1 MQLPPEDRTRS
12 PYTGWT
18 RAHWE
23 AAADAMLAAVRPWAG
38 PRHALIDLPGPRPSV
53 SGRRSDG
60 LEGYARTFQLA
71 ALRVAG
77 AGGDDPHGLMER
89 YAEGLDAGTR
99 TPTAERDLA
108 DGDTTSWGVITDR
121 SQAMVEASSVA
132 LSLRLTRPW
141 LWDRL
146 DDGVRERVGRWLAGA
161 LHHRPHDNNWWL
173 FPLTVGGFLAE
184 AGIETEAARAAVDRG
199 LAAVEQWYLGGGWY
213 TDGRPRAFDH
223 YNGWA
228 LHLLPVLH
236 AHLAGDAALTAV
248 HGDRLAAHL
257 DGYAS
262 MFGGDGA
269 PVHQGRSLAYR
280 FGAAAAVWAGALTGR
295 TPLTPGTTRR
305 IASGA
310 LRHFL
315 DRGALDDRGLLTL
328 GWYGPY
334 APMVQPYSGPAS
346 PYWSACGFLG
356 LLLPAD
362 HAVWTDTEEPA
373 PAERAD
379 RVQPLPEP
387 GWLLQ
392 TTAADGV
399 VRLHNHGSDDQPRDG
414 VTPDDPL
421 YASLAHSTVTGPTTD
436 LPDNRFGL
444 ETGHRSAPGAATEPG
459 AGTGLGPFVW
469 IRADQRAGSGA
480 CDRKAEEG
488 VHAERRRPTTTR
500 RACVPGHVSPPRSE
514 REALG
519 SGISERGRIEPLGA
533 GPGWAASVHR
543 PRTGGRE
550 MPGVTVTALT
560 LAHGADEVRCHVV
573 AGAAPG
579 TAAVHGGW
587 AVTGESVDTRTHPGD
602 PSAGLAVTPAGLRSE
617 ARCLYGLTEAR
628 VHRSGAPT
636 AFGPSAAAPVLRGVV
651 PEGGACLFA
660 AAFRLDGTGAGA
672 GAGTGGG
679 AGSWPGSG
687 DDRPRAVVT
696 SRPDDGWSVTVTW
709 PDGSAHHA
717 ELRPGRVRVTG
728 VPRE

>member
-1 MQLPPEDRTRS
+1 MQLPPEDRARS
-12 PYTGWT
+12 PRTGWT

-23 AAADAMLAAVRPWAG
+23 AAADGMLAAVRPYAG

-77 AGGDDPHGLMER
+77 AGGEDPHNLLER
-89 YAEGLDAGTR
+89 YADGLDAGTR

-146 DDGVRERVGRWLAGA
+146 DDGVRERAGRWLAGA
-161 LHHRPHDNNWWL
+161 LHHLPHDNNWWL

-184 AGIETEAARAAVDRG
+184 AGIETEAAEAAVERG
-199 LAAVEQWYLGGGWY
+199 LAAIEQWYLGDGWY

-236 AHLAGDAALTAV
+236 AHLAGDTALTAAY
-248 HGDRLAAHL
+248 GDRLAAHL
-257 DGYAS
+257 DGYALL
-262 MFGGDGA
+262 FGGDGA
-269 PVHQGRSLAYR
+269 PVHQGRSLSYR

-310 LRHFL
+310 LRYFL
-315 DRGALDDRGLLTL
+315 DRGALDERGLLTL
-328 GWYGPY
+328 GWHGPW
-334 APMVQPYSGPAS
+334 APLVQPYSGPAS

-356 LLLPAD
+356 LLLPPD
-362 HAVWTDTEEPA
+362 HPVWTATEEPA

-379 RVQPLPEP
+379 RVRALPGP
-387 GWLLQ
+387 GWLAQ

-399 VRLHNHGSDDQPRDG
+399 VRLHNHGSDDQPRDQ
-414 VTPDDPL
+414 VTPDEPL
-421 YASLAHSTVTGPTTD
+421 YAALAHSTVTGPTTD
-436 LPDNRFGL
+436 LPDNHFGL
-444 ETGHRSAPGAATEPG
+444 ETGETETEETGAQGPGARG
-459 AGTGLGPFVW
+459 
-469 IRADQRAGSGA
+469 
-480 CDRKAEEG
+480 
-488 VHAERRRPTTTR
+488 
-500 RACVPGHVSPPRSE
+500 
-514 REALG
+514 
-519 SGISERGRIEPLGA
+519 GISGRGRIEPLGT
-533 GPGWAASVHR
+533 GPGWAASAHR
-543 PRTGGRE
+543 PRSGGRE
-550 MPGVTVTALT
+550 IPGVTVTALT
-560 LAHGADEVRCHVV
+560 LVHGADELRCHVV

-579 TAAVHGGW
+579 TAVVHGGW
-587 AVTGESVDTRTHPGD
+587 AVTGESVDTRVHTGDRPG
-602 PSAGLAVTPAGLRSE
+602 GVAVTGAGLRSE
-617 ARCLYGLTEAR
+617 ARCLWGLTEAR

-651 PEGGACLFA
+651 TEGAGSLFA
-660 AAFRLDGTGAGA
+660 AAFRLDGPGADG
-672 GAGTGGG
+672 
-679 AGSWPGSG
+679 G
-687 DDRPRAVVT
+687 DDRPRAAVT
-696 SRPDDGWSVTVTW
+696 RLPDDGWSLTVTW

-717 ELRPGRVRVTG
+717 ELHPGRVRVTSG
-728 VPRE
+728 PRG

>member
-1 MQLPPEDRTRS
+1 MQLPDEDRTRS
-12 PYTGWT
+12 PRTGWT
-18 RAHWE
+18 RSHWE
-23 AAADAMLAAVRPWAG
+23 AAADALLAAVRPHAG

-77 AGGDDPHGLMER
+77 ADGVDPHGLMER

-108 DGDTTSWGVITDR
+108 DGDTTSWSVVTDR
-121 SQAMVEASSVA
+121 GQAMVEASSVA

-146 DDGVRERVGRWLAGA
+146 DDDVRERAGRWLAGA

-184 AGIETEAARAAVDRG
+184 AGIETEAAGAAVDRG
-199 LAAVEQWYLGGGWY
+199 LAAIETWYLGDGWY

-236 AHLAGDAALTAV
+236 AHLSGDAELTARY
-248 HGDRLAAHL
+248 GDRLAAHL

-269 PVHQGRSLAYR
+269 PVHQGRSLSYR

-310 LRHFL
+310 LRYFL

-328 GWYGPY
+328 GWHGPY
-334 APMVQPYSGPAS
+334 APLVQPYSGPAS

-356 LLLPAD
+356 LLLPPD
-362 HAVWTDTEEPA
+362 HPVWTATEEPA
-373 PAERAD
+373 PAERND
-379 RVQPLPEP
+379 RVRELPGP

-392 TTAADGV
+392 TTVADGV
-399 VRLHNHGSDDQPRDG
+399 VRLHNHGSDDQPRDE

-421 YASLAHSTVTGPTTD
+421 YAALAHSTVTGPTAD

-444 ETGHRSAPGAATEPG
+444 ETGPDGA
-459 AGTGLGPFVW
+459 
-469 IRADQRAGSGA
+469 
-480 CDRKAEEG
+480 
-488 VHAERRRPTTTR
+488 
-500 RACVPGHVSPPRSE
+500 
-514 REALG
+514 
-519 SGISERGRIEPLGA
+519 ISERGRIEPLGA

-543 PRTGGRE
+543 PRTGGRPV
-550 MPGVTVTALT
+550 PGVTVTALT
-560 LAHGADEVRCHVV
+560 LAHGADELRFHAVS
-573 AGAAPG
+573 GAAPG
-579 TAAVHGGW
+579 TAVVHGGW
-587 AVTGESVDTRTHPGD
+587 AVTGESVDTRVDTGD
-602 PSAGLAVTPAGLRSE
+602 EPAGLAVTGAGLRSE
-617 ARCLYGLTEAR
+617 ARCLWGLTEAAVR
-628 VHRSGAPT
+628 RSGAAT
-636 AFGPSAAAPVLRGVV
+636 AFGPVAAAPVLRGVTTDGV
-651 PEGGACLFA
+651 CLFA
-660 AAFRLDGTGAGA
+660 GAFRLDGPGA
-672 GAGTGGG
+672 T
-679 AGSWPGSG
+679 PGDG
-687 DDRPRAVVT
+687 RARARVAPL
-696 SRPDDGWSVTVTW
+696 PDDGWSLTVTW

-717 ELRPGRVRVTG
+717 ELRPERVRVTASPHG
-728 VPRE
+728 